1 LLLAD
6 MLARLQEE
14 ADPARAADLARG

>member
-14 ADPARAADLARG
+14 ADPARVADLARG